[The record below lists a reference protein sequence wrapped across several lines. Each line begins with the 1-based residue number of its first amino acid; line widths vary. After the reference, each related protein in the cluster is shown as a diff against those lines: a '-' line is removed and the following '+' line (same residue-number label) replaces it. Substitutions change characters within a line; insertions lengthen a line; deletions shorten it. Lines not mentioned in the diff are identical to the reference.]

1 MEQNIDKGNYIRKN
15 MAIYNRPNSEVKVAW
30 TRSSHAAK

>member
-1 MEQNIDKGNYIRKN
+1 MEQIIDKANYIRKN
-15 MAIYNRPNSEVKVAW
+15 LAIYNRRNSEVKVAW